1 MNLER
6 NRYKPYLIPFRIVVA
21 FVMLASALFAWQTS
35 DRQAEFYAGGAPDSP
50 VKIEVFS
57 DYQCPA
63 CRTFFLDTIRPILA
77 GYSSSNKVSVVYRDF
92 PLEMHPFARVAS
104 HFSIAAQRLGRDRWL
119 RVSEAL
125 YLQQTQWSLD
135 GDFEAVLSKVL
146 NSTEWIRLKKLA
158 ADPAIDAAVQEEV
171 MLGQSKGVNS
181 TPTFFIFTGSGRQL
195 QRVNGPIPYSVLKD
209 YIDRLLKH

>member
-92 PLEMHPFARVAS
+92 PLD
-104 HFSIAAQRLGRDRWL
+104 AAQ
-119 RVSEAL
+119 
-125 YLQQTQWSLD
+125 
-135 GDFEAVLSKVL
+135 
-146 NSTEWIRLKKLA
+146 
-158 ADPAIDAAVQEEV
+158 AAVSATSAHELTASLSLTKSPV
-171 MLGQSKGVNS
+171 
-181 TPTFFIFTGSGRQL
+181 I
-195 QRVNGPIPYSVLKD
+195 
-209 YIDRLLKH
+209 